1 MPHMSG
7 FSSAVDHAP
16 ELALAIGRCTKAP
29 ARELSRKA
37 RENLAVRQP
46 LALQS
51 PMAAAH
57 ELLGPL
63 VEKRQHLVDQPR
75 RLAAAQPRRANQI
88 GYEVLELAR
97 LRHGGKICKFWR
109 REQQICPVSDKTGL
123 FLKMI

>member
-1 MPHMSG
+1 MPHMSE

-16 ELALAIGRCTKAP
+16 ELAFAVVRRAKAP
-29 ARELSRKA
+29 ARELGRKA
-37 RENLAVRQP
+37 REDFAVRQT
-46 LALQS
+46 LALQGA
-51 PMAAAH
+51 MAAAH
-57 ELLGPL
+57 ELLRPL

-123 FLKMI
+123 FLKMV